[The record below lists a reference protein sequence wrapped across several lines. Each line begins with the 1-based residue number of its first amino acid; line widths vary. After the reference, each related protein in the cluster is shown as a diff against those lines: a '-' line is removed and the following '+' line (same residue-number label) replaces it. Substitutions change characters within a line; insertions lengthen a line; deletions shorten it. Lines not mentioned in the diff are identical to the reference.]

1 LLKRLTQKGELKMSK
16 YNKEAVSKAIKRD
29 PRIKGKEAKLIH
41 SLLKGRRMENDA
53 VVLGK
58 AVTNEEIKA
67 ILIDPNIA
75 GKIVRIV

>member
-1 LLKRLTQKGELKMSK
+1 MSK

-29 PRIKGKEAKLIH
+29 PKIKGKEAKLIH
-41 SLLKGRRMENDA
+41 SLLKGRRKEISHN
-53 VVLGK
+53 VELLGR